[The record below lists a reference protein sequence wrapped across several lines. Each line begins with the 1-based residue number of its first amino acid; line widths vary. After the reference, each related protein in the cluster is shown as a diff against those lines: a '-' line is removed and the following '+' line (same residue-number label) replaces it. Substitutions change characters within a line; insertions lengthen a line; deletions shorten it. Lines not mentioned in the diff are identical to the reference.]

1 MIIKTAHPII
11 ICSTYSRQKGRHTKL
26 STIGEFLWGKLVRHI
41 VLPLRKGQ
49 WIYLHLKE
57 GEWF

>member
-26 STIGEFLWGKLVRHI
+26 STIGGFFMGKISETYYI
-41 VLPLRKGQ
+41 VLP
-49 WIYLHLKE
+49 
-57 GEWF
+57 